1 MLHTFRFTSSDL
13 CYTIKSMNDKKH
25 KHIDPEKMDRPFH
38 EISMSRIEMQSAI
51 TERVDRIS
59 KEFNKAFEF
68 IKNYPRSVTFFGSAR
83 FRHAS
88 DHYED
93 AVRLAERISK
103 ELQYTVLTGGGG
115 GIMEAANKGAFNAGG
130 ESVGLNIKL
139 PTEQQENEYVT
150 DIMEFYYFF
159 TRKVA
164 LSFAAEAYVFFPGGF
179 GTLDEFFEIV
189 TLIQTRKIPQVPVI
203 LHGEDFW
210 KPLNE
215 FIRENMFE
223 KHGAISQE
231 DMLLYHI
238 TEDEDEIIDIIRSA
252 PIRQTG

>member
-1 MLHTFRFTSSDL
+1 M
-13 CYTIKSMNDKKH
+13 
-25 KHIDPEKMDRPFH
+25 
-38 EISMSRIEMQSAI
+38 
-51 TERVDRIS
+51 
-59 KEFNKAFEF
+59 
-68 IKNYPRSVTFFGSAR
+68 
-83 FRHAS
+83 
-88 DHYED
+88 
-93 AVRLAERISK
+93 
-103 ELQYTVLTGGGG
+103 
-115 GIMEAANKGAFNAGG
+115 
-130 ESVGLNIKL
+130 
-139 PTEQQENEYVT
+139 
-150 DIMEFYYFF
+150 
-159 TRKVA
+159 
-164 LSFAAEAYVFFPGGF
+164 
-179 GTLDEFFEIV
+179 DEFFEIV